1 MEPAVFDFD
10 RLEAALQ
17 TEGPIAAIDE
27 LCAQVERTEDY
38 PALFYALAMKKR
50 HELGVLP
57 VPTAPSQDLPAEVLP
72 AYEKGLAD
80 AARRVGSLALQRG
93 HIPQAW
99 MFFRMLDESEPVRAA
114 IETYQPDREADI
126 QPVIQVAFAERVHP
140 RKGFDWILERYGICS
155 AITTLGGG
163 EIPLEDEIKR
173 YCIQALVR
181 ALHREL
187 RERVMAEITE
197 REGKA
202 PEVAS
207 EPHDTPGIL
216 PRLLAMRDYLF
227 ADEAYHIDQSHL
239 SSVVQMSVH
248 LEPGLE
254 LTLARELC
262 GYGQRLSGRFLPP
275 GDAPFE
281 DLYKG
286 YGHFLAA
293 LDGDEVEENVGYFRE
308 QAETADPNVTG
319 TYPAE
324 VLVNLLV
331 RLKKYPEALAVA
343 RKYLSQTGGQRLTC
357 PGIPELCQKA
367 GDFSTLAAFAR
378 EQGDVVHF
386 LAGKIAAAEPRTQ
399 RSGVSGP

>member
-1 MEPAVFDFD
+1 MEPPAFDFD
-10 RLEAALQ
+10 HLDATLQ
-17 TEGPIAAIDE
+17 TDGPNAAIDE
-27 LCAQVERTEDY
+27 LCAQLERTEDY

-72 AYEKGLAD
+72 AYEKGLAA
-80 AARRVGSLALQRG
+80 AARRVGSLALERG

-99 MFFRMLDESEPVRAA
+99 MFFRMLDESAPVRAA
-114 IETYQPDREADI
+114 IESYQPERDTDI
-126 QPVIQVAFAERVHP
+126 QPVIQVAFSEQVHP

-163 EIPLEDEIKR
+163 DIPLPDDVKR

-187 RERVMAEITE
+187 RERVTAEITH
-197 REGKA
+197 REEKT
-202 PEVAS
+202 PEAAA
-207 EPHDTPGIL
+207 EPHDTPGVL
-216 PRLLAMRDYLF
+216 PRLLAVRDYLF
-227 ADEAYHIDQSHL
+227 ADEAYHIDLSHL

-262 GYGQRLSGRFLPP
+262 GYGQRLTGRFMAPSDP
-275 GDAPFE
+275 PFE
-281 DLYKG
+281 DFYRA

-293 LDGDEVEENVGYFRE
+293 LAGEQVEENLGYFRE
-308 QAETADPNVTG
+308 QVEKADPNITG

-331 RLKKYPEALAVA
+331 KLQKLPEALEEA
-343 RKYLSQTGGQRLTC
+343 RKHLSQSGGQRLTC
-357 PGIPELCQKA
+357 PSIPELCQKA

-386 LAGKIAAAEPRTQ
+386 LAGRIAAK
-399 RSGVSGP
+399 G